1 MTSPADITARLDH
14 LETHIAHQ
22 NSVIDELSDVSIRQ
36 WAEIR
41 ALTERLS
48 HLQHKLQELERG
60 IDTPRDEGEEP
71 PPPHY

>member
-1 MTSPADITARLDH
+1 MTSPADVTARLDH

-22 NSVIDELSDVSIRQ
+22 NSVIDELSDVSIKQ

-41 ALTERLS
+41 KLADRLAN
-48 HLQHKLQELERG
+48 LQHKLHELERG
-60 IDTPRDEGEEP
+60 IDSPAEEAEP

>member
-1 MTSPADITARLDH
+1 MTDPADITARLDD

-22 NSVIDELSDVSIRQ
+22 NSVIDELSDVSIKQ

-41 ALTERLS
+41 KLTDRLA

-60 IDTPRDEGEEP
+60 IDTPADEAEP